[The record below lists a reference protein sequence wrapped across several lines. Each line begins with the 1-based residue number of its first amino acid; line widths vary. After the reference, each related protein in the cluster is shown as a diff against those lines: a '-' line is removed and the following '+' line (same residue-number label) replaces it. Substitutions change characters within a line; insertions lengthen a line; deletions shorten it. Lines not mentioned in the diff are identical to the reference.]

1 MKKNRKLT
9 LPSILF
15 SWILPLGLMVFIYL
29 TSSQASNESAA
40 LSMTVMDT
48 GAVFLDNWQGT
59 AAAIFIVLAAVFFV
73 GVGRRAT
80 SRKAKV
86 GTLIGFLAFC
96 VISFFILYFVIRPYY
111 LNSSIQDFNYLY
123 IHRFFRKYAHLFIY
137 MFLGILLKNAMTYSG
152 IYGIHGIVIAF
163 LICFIFAVSD
173 EIHQLYVP
181 GRTALVMDV
190 VIDSIGAFIGI
201 TIYTIIDALCGKRTI
216 WQTYWNV

>member
-1 MKKNRKLT
+1 MG
-9 LPSILF
+9 I
-15 SWILPLGLMVFIYL
+15 IYL
-29 TSSQASNESAA
+29 SSSQASNESAA

-48 GAVFLDNWQGT
+48 GAAFVDNWQGT
-59 AAAIFIVLAAVFFV
+59 ALAIFILLTVVFWI
-73 GVGRRAT
+73 GVGRRTT

-86 GTLIGFLAFC
+86 ATLIGFVAFC
-96 VISFFILYFVIRPYY
+96 VISFLVLYFVIRPYY

-137 MFLGILLKNAMTYSG
+137 MFLGILVKNAMTYSG
-152 IYGIHGIVIAF
+152 IHGIKAMVIAF

-173 EIHQLYVP
+173 EIHQYYVP

-201 TIYTIIDALCGKRTI
+201 TIYTIIDALCGERTI
-216 WQTYWNV
+216 WQAYWNV